1 MVIYDIDFL
10 MFYSKIIFS
19 ANDDDDDDDDGV
31 YGGDT
36 DSGEDT
42 EDELRK

>member
-1 MVIYDIDFL
+1 MV
-10 MFYSKIIFS
+10 
-19 ANDDDDDDDDGV
+19 AVADDDDDDM

-42 EDELRK
+42 EDEIRR

>member
-1 MVIYDIDFL
+1 MCSYDIDFL
-10 MFYSKIIFS
+10 MLYNSKIIFS
-19 ANDDDDDDDDGV
+19 ANDDDDGV